1 MNSHRK
7 PTVFFAFIWISVLFS
22 SCSSPE
28 DAYKQ
33 AIEQLGFIAFAN
45 PLAQASVG
53 TILRGTAKE
62 NFLAASSADCFSNDT
77 WFDNPT
83 DLPTEDRSVSFGFTA
98 DANAVL
104 SSGNS
109 TVTLNANATF
119 VKSVQLSFGDAY
131 VEQLDEFKFGNFYRN
146 QMSEQCKELL
156 DLYPFI
162 NQAIKVST
170 MQFVFKD
177 EQGGSI
183 QLTADM
189 IGGILVIKP
198 GVTWSIDNDY
208 TLTITT
214 PKYIGY
220 QLAEMAPG
228 DRSGIISK
236 YAGNVDSTGN
246 WNFLLFSALPPQNQ
260 LLRY

>member
-1 MNSHRK
+1 MNSRPK
-7 PTVFFAFIWISVLFS
+7 LIVFFVFVLLSVLLS
-22 SCSSPE
+22 GCESPE
-28 DAYKQ
+28 DAYQK
-33 AIEQLGFIAFAN
+33 AIEELGFIAFAN
-45 PLAQASVG
+45 PLAEANVG
-53 TILRGTAKE
+53 TVLRGTAKE
-62 NFLAASSADCFSNDT
+62 NFLAASSADCFSGDT

-109 TVTLNANATF
+109 TVTLKASAIF

-131 VEQLDEFKFGNFYRN
+131 VEQLDEFKFANFYRN

-183 QLTADM
+183 KLTADM
-189 IGGILVIKP
+189 IGTILTIDA
-198 GVTWSIDNDY
+198 GVTWTIDDDY

-228 DRSGIISK
+228 ERSGTIAK
-236 YAGNVDSTGN
+236 YAVNLNSAGK
-246 WNFLLFSALPPQNQ
+246 WHFLPFSALPQNQ